1 MKLITCLDD
10 KNGLLFN
17 NRRQSQDRV
26 LRAFIKDMV
35 KDSKVYMNSYTY
47 ELYKD
52 LPNTVVCD
60 DFLEKAD
67 NKDYCLME
75 NCPVKQFEDRIEE
88 LILFR
93 WNKIYPADMYFD
105 LELSSWHLKETEEF
119 EGSTHHIRKE
129 TYIKEKSSL

>member
-10 KNGLLFN
+10 KNGILFHC
-17 NRRQSQDRV
+17 RRQSQDRG

-35 KDSKVYMNSYTY
+35 KDTRLYMNSYTY

-52 LPNTVVCD
+52 IPNAVVCD

-67 NKDYCLME
+67 TGDYCLVE
-75 NCPVKQFEDRIEE
+75 DCPVKEYEDRIEE

-93 WNKIYPADMYFD
+93 WNKIYPADLYFD
-105 LELSSWHLKETEEF
+105 LEMC
-119 EGSTHHIRKE
+119 IRDRLYRR
-129 TYIKEKSSL
+129 YI